1 MLQAKE
7 IFQCAAKKLDWK
19 VFLWF
24 FPITVFI
31 VLLIAVLAFISVK
44 ESRDKEFMD
53 IYRGLGEGIVEYHL
67 WVILGLVVIVF
78 LSSCYVGL
86 MKRTLYKR
94 NIITHLCRK
103 LPELGEGELEQE
115 SEACFEKNKK
125 FIQRY
130 WLVNMLVGSL
140 FSGLFVQLLYELYIL
155 FGLSYLWVGLLFLGI
170 GLLSIFFFALF
181 ENNVFDVICTDYLAE
196 REDTSSAEEKEVL

>member
-7 IFQCAAKKLDWK
+7 IFQSAVKKLSWK
-19 VFLWF
+19 SYLYSFLF
-24 FPITVFI
+24 SVFI
-31 VLLIAVLAFISVK
+31 VLFMAVLMLIGRRGVH
-44 ESRDKEFMD
+44 DKEFMD
-53 IYRGLGEGIVEYHL
+53 IYRDLGEGIVEYHL

-78 LSSCYVGL
+78 LSSCSVGL

-94 NIITHLCRK
+94 NIITHLGRE

-155 FGLSYLWVGLLFLGI
+155 FALSYLWVGLLFLGI
-170 GLLSIFFFALF
+170 GLFLIFFFGLF
-181 ENNVFDVICTDYLAE
+181 ENNVFNVICTDYLAE
-196 REDTSSAEEKEVL
+196 REDTATAEGE

>member
-7 IFQCAAKKLDWK
+7 IFQSAAKKLDWK
-19 VFLWF
+19 FFLWF
-24 FPITVFI
+24 FPIAVFT

-78 LSSCYVGL
+78 LSSCCVGL

-94 NIITHLCRK
+94 NIITHLGRE

-140 FSGLFVQLLYELYIL
+140 FSGLFVQLLYELHIL
-155 FGLSYLWVGLLFLGI
+155 FGLSYLWVGLLFGVVGI
-170 GLLSIFFFALF
+170 FAIFVFAFF
-181 ENNVFDVICTDYLAE
+181 ENNVFDVICTDYSAE
-196 REDTSSAEEKEVL
+196 REDTATAEGE